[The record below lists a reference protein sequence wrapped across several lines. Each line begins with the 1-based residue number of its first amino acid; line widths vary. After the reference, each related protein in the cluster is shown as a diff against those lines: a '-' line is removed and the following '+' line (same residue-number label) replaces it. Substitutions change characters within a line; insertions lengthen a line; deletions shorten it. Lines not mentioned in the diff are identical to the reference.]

1 MATSHG
7 RTHSLTTATFHIPDA
22 GRSNKSPMHLPL
34 EITSNAGLIEPIP
47 KFVEPMLSL
56 NQGGSMISDIFMDSM
71 VLGDVGGS
79 LFEGSSVEFGDVEAI
94 RIPDVNYTMH
104 VLGADP
110 AGNLTMQSTRRLASR
125 EKTPVIHTRKDK
137 VTTLLEPISHQRNTT
152 KTIPSKMARRRR
164 AKPAGTV
171 RPMVQLMLECD
182 EKKNAKEM
190 KRNKSLGGRCFSLTD
205 RKVEFPDSPQSSI
218 GSSVVIAEGSRRA
231 MGDDFDF
238 LDDEDMEVGGALDTE
253 FEARSGGVS
262 VIPST
267 APEERQPLAKMDDDD
282 QSLLTEDGNFPADP
296 FGRSSSPMIP
306 DDLSAGDNMNQP
318 APPYR
323 KILTPLA
330 HQFKMAEPR
339 DIHGRK
345 DRTSHTPSSRIDSQ
359 RFNSSVMYEEETSE
373 YQVHSRLM
381 GWKLT
386 SPERR
391 KYLLNLL
398 EKASYEQNDDWVD
411 VEAVRIKQTATQR
424 RVDKRAADAYH
435 DCIARSIV
443 ARAAT
448 PAGRMA
454 MLANAKP
461 DSTISRV
468 LVDRMSILNDFK
480 RTVTEERKVTAD
492 NLRSSRPGSSR
503 VDALGAS
510 TDMGSLF
517 ASKNIPRIQ
526 ISVSMA
532 PSVGVNVLNAGLT
545 GSVENLISSHKN
557 NYPHADSINELGP
570 GLTSS
575 LSRDQAPNSSV
586 LVNMR
591 DLNDVEM
598 PFDDSLALASV
609 G

>member
-1 MATSHG
+1 
-7 RTHSLTTATFHIPDA
+7 
-22 GRSNKSPMHLPL
+22 MHLPL

-47 KFVEPMLSL
+47 KFIDPITSL
-56 NQGGSMISDIFMDSM
+56 NQGGSIISDILMDSM

-79 LFEGSSVEFGDVEAI
+79 MFEGCSVEFGDVEAL
-94 RIPDVNYTMH
+94 RIPDINYTMH

-125 EKTPVIHTRKDK
+125 EQTPVVRTRKDK

-164 AKPAGTV
+164 SKPAGTV
-171 RPMVQLMLECD
+171 RPMKQLMLECD

-190 KRNKSLGGRCFSLTD
+190 KRNKSLGGRCFSRSD
-205 RKVEFPDSPQSSI
+205 RKVELPDSPQSSI
-218 GSSVVIAEGSRRA
+218 GSSVAIAEGSRRA
-231 MGDDFDF
+231 MGGDFDF
-238 LDDEDMEVGGALDTE
+238 LDDEDIEVGGALGD
-253 FEARSGGVS
+253 ASDGKAVS
-262 VIPST
+262 FIPST
-267 APEERQPLAKMDDDD
+267 APEEQQLPAKIEDDD
-282 QSLLTEDGNFPADP
+282 QSLLTEDGHFPDP
-296 FGRSSSPMIP
+296 FDRSSSPMIP
-306 DDLSAGDNMNQP
+306 DDLSAGDNMSQP

-330 HQFKMAEPR
+330 HHFKMAEPR
-339 DIHGRK
+339 DIHSRK
-345 DRTSHTPSSRIDSQ
+345 DMNRTIHTPSSRIDSQ

-398 EKASYEQNDDWVD
+398 EKASYEHNDDWVD
-411 VEAVRIKQTATQR
+411 VEAARVKQAATQR

-461 DSTISRV
+461 DSTVSRV

-480 RTVTEERKVTAD
+480 RTVMEERKLTVD
-492 NLRSSRPGSSR
+492 NLRRSIPGSSR

-510 TDMGSLF
+510 SDIGSLF
-517 ASKNIPRIQ
+517 ASKNVPSIQ
-526 ISVSMA
+526 IPESMA
-532 PSVGVNVLNAGLT
+532 PSVGVNALNADLT
-545 GSVENLISSHKN
+545 GSMENN
-557 NYPHADSINELGP
+557 NFHFADSINELGP

-575 LSRDQAPNSSV
+575 LSRHQAPNSSV

-591 DLNDVEM
+591 DLNDMEM